1 MKLFLIHIIAF
12 ISMSSFGQTD
22 SDRTITIDPSLS
34 FQNYEH
40 FKRLILNSPDSPIEY
55 LDGFNFEWG
64 YTYKVSVREI
74 KLKAPQTDGSQYEY
88 VLNHIISKT
97 KVPDTTQFKLFLDQ
111 SRYFHKVDSSEQSIN
126 IILKLINDSTYI
138 YFDKV
143 EIEVPENLKM
153 LFNQILEG
161 NTSRVGHFIFINEK
175 RIRLMHL

>member
-12 ISMSSFGQTD
+12 ISISSFGQTV
-22 SDRTITIDPSLS
+22 SDRTITINPSLS
-34 FQNYEH
+34 FQNYKH

-64 YTYKVSVREI
+64 YTYKVSVRET
-74 KLKAPQTDGSQYEY
+74 KLKSTLSDGSEYEY
-88 VLNHIISKT
+88 GLNHVISKT
-97 KVPDTTQFKLFLDQ
+97 KVPDTAQFKLFLDQ
-111 SRYFHKVDSSEQSIN
+111 SRYYHKIDSSEQSIN

-153 LFNQILEG
+153 IFNQIVDG
-161 NTSRVGHFIFINEK
+161 KTSRVGHFMFINEK
-175 RIRLMHL
+175 RIRLVHL